1 MPKKPVD
8 SYDIETEILPFLEGV
23 EGGNGSWQAWCPLH
37 DDIGSEHKGYS
48 LTRMGKRNLGNCR
61 SPHCAKKLPVLID
74 WIESG
79 GASNGREELPVD
91 FPVTVHRVKASSA
104 TQSKRNGMD
113 WWVAKTQIPLE
124 IWEELGVQEFERTGV
139 SFAFDGFDPPIFKF
153 RKPPKDMGWRGTDE
167 WSAPPLWPTP
177 PDEMPSH
184 VSITE
189 GESDCG
195 TARFCGL
202 AEAYAATK
210 GAKADFPPG
219 MFEALRSRG
228 VTEVTLCPDADESG
242 SQFSDGGSSQ
252 AMAAGL
258 SVNVIRLELVIDPFA
273 GVNDLNG
280 VYKVAGSVEK
290 FREEITR
297 ATQRVS
303 SQFPP
308 RTVREMDVLAE
319 EEDNWML
326 PGLISP
332 ADKVL
337 ISGPP
342 KSYKTWLSL
351 DLARA
356 LATGTAF
363 CKRDEWVP
371 EMPVKVLLVQEE
383 GSKQKWARRI
393 RRLNIPDE
401 FKDNLHTIHRMGVR
415 FTESSL
421 IDELIGYCREHEIE
435 VIIFDPMQRMIPGVN
450 ENDAAETGIVWDE
463 IFRLQLSVQDL
474 VCVVVAHANK
484 TETLTLGSTRGSGRH
499 GGEVD
504 LGLLI
509 DRHPIEDDT
518 IRLVVEGRD
527 IPHYLGTGESFNAR
541 VQISSDEEDPFF
553 EIDATEISVRVNQ
566 VKAMASKNKDSVLVA
581 IDDGCTT
588 VSSIASQTEI
598 SDNTVRKYLKELQ
611 DAELVEE
618 EDHGEGKA
626 KTYRVREDSI
636 GPTEEGEEE

>member
-1 MPKKPVD
+1 MPKRPVD
-8 SYDIETEILPFLEGV
+8 DYDIETEILPFLEGV

-37 DDIGSEHKGYS
+37 DDIGSAHKGFS

-61 SPHCAKKLPVLID
+61 SPQCSKKLPALID

-79 GASNGREELPVD
+79 GASNGQEDLPED
-91 FPVTVHRVKASSA
+91 FPVTVHLVKTSSA
-104 TQSKRNGMD
+104 TQSKRSGLE
-113 WWVAKTQIPLE
+113 WWVQKTQIPLE
-124 IWEELGVQEFERTGV
+124 IWEALGVEEYERTGV
-139 SFAFDGFDPPIFKF
+139 AFTFEGFDPPVFKW
-153 RKPPKDMGWRGTDE
+153 RRPPKDMGWRGTDE
-167 WSAPPLWPTP
+167 WNAPPLWPTP
-177 PDEMPSH
+177 PDELPNH
-184 VSITE
+184 ISITE

-219 MFEALRSRG
+219 MFEALRFRG

-242 SQFSDGGSSQ
+242 SYFSDGGSSQ
-252 AMAAGL
+252 AIAAGM
-258 SVNVIRLELVIDPFA
+258 SVNIVRLDLVLDPFA

-280 VYKVAGSVEK
+280 AFKVAGSVKEFK
-290 FREEITR
+290 KQIAK
-297 ATQRVS
+297 ATQSVRS
-303 SQFPP
+303 LYP
-308 RTVREMDVLAE
+308 RHTVREMDALAE
-319 EEDNWML
+319 EEDVWML

-332 ADKVL
+332 GDKVM

-342 KSYKTWLSL
+342 KAYKTWLSL

-371 EMPVKVLLVQEE
+371 ERPVKVLLVQEE
-383 GSKQKWARRI
+383 GSRQKWARRI
-393 RRLNIPDE
+393 RRLQIPE
-401 FKDNLHTIHRMGVR
+401 KFKENLHTIHRMGVR

-421 IDELIGYCREHEIE
+421 IDELIGYCKEHKIE
-435 VIIFDPMQRMIPGVN
+435 CVIFDPMQRMIPGVN
-450 ENDAAETGIVWDE
+450 ENDASETGIVWDQ
-463 IFRLQLSVQDL
+463 IFRLQLAVQDL
-474 VCVVVAHANK
+474 VCCIVAHANK

-504 LGLLI
+504 LGLLV

-518 IRLVVEGRD
+518 LRLVVEGRD
-527 IPHYLGTGESFNAR
+527 IPHYLGTGESFTAR
-541 VQISSDEEDPFF
+541 VNISSEEEEPFF
-553 EIDATEISVRVNQ
+553 EIDATEIQVKVNQ
-566 VKAMASKNKDSVLVA
+566 VKAMASRNKDAVLVA

-598 SDNTVRKYLKELQ
+598 SDNTVRKYLDTLVEEGK
-611 DAELVEE
+611 VEE
-618 EDHGEGKA
+618 EDHGIGKA
-626 KTYRVREDSI
+626 KTYAVRER
-636 GPTEEGEEE
+636 EEAEGEE